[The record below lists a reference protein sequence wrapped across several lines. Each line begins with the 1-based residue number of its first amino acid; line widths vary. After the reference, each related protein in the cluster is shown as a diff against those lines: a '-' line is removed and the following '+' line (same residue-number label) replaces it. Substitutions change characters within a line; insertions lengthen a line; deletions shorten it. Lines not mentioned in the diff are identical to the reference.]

1 MKVAGDA
8 NHGVANA
15 GLSSHESQLSLP
27 VPGTGKDRGESSDLL
42 VAPDH
47 SRGILPDAVGHR

>member
-1 MKVAGDA
+1 VAGDA

-15 GLSSHESQLSLP
+15 GFSSHESQLSLP
-27 VPGTGKDRGESSDLL
+27 VPGAGKARGESSELL

-47 SRGILPDAVGHR
+47 S